1 MKTAMPVR
9 PGENRER
16 DPADAGAGMAT
27 RRSLLLLMTVAAPML
42 LSCGRSGHDR
52 AVKGEATPATGE
64 LARPWVEDRLR
75 TAIQARG
82 TVEGHA
88 WISAYWAPDGDRER
102 YITVE
107 ELRPVFE
114 LIPVRGAGGSGSG
127 EWKGRVTFHARR
139 HRFADDLAGAG
150 VSDWVEGAGPVAVM
164 EVYLRRKKSGAVVW
178 ATSPAGSTPVEDR
191 HFSPDEQDVVATALQ
206 NFQNPATPPDRR
218 AAGRSILRVLREDT
232 RILREVGGGVD
243 KAVSVNARY
252 VERAAAMDMTGC
264 PPEFVDAYR
273 IHLEAWRK
281 GETAL
286 IESTWTPVAAI
297 ANQNGVGT
305 FQ

>member
-1 MKTAMPVR
+1 MKPARPVR
-9 PGENRER
+9 PGEIRKR
-16 DPADAGAGMAT
+16 DPADRSFGVA
-27 RRSLLLLMTVAAPML
+27 RRRALLLCMSFAVPML
-42 LSCGRSGHDR
+42 LSCGRSDR
-52 AVKGEATPATGE
+52 DRPVKGEATPATAE
-64 LARPWVEDRLR
+64 LARPWVEERLR

-82 TVEGHA
+82 TVAGSE
-88 WISAYWAPDGDRER
+88 WISVYRAPDGDRER

-114 LIPVRGAGGSGSG
+114 SIPIRGAGGSGSG
-127 EWKGRVTFHARR
+127 EWKGRVTFHALR

-150 VSDWVEGAGPVAVM
+150 VSDWVDGAGPVAAM

-178 ATSPAGSTPVEDR
+178 ATSPAGSPPVEDR

-206 NFQNPATPPDRR
+206 SFQNPATPVDRR
-218 AAGRSILRVLREDT
+218 AAGRSILRVLREDA

-243 KAVSVNARY
+243 KAASVNARY
-252 VERAAAMDMTGC
+252 VETAAAMDMTGC
-264 PPEFVDAYR
+264 PPGFVDAYR
-273 IHLEAWRK
+273 VHLEAWRK
-281 GETAL
+281 GEKAL

>member
-1 MKTAMPVR
+1 MKPAMPVR
-9 PGENRER
+9 PGEDRER
-16 DPADAGAGMAT
+16 GLADGGARTAT
-27 RRSLLLLMTVAAPML
+27 RRSLLLLMTVAAPIL
-42 LSCGRSGHDR
+42 LSCGRSDRER
-52 AVKGEATPATGE
+52 AVKGDATPATAE
-64 LARPWVEDRLR
+64 LAGPWVEDRLR

-82 TVEGHA
+82 TAEGHA

-114 LIPVRGAGGSGSG
+114 PIPAREEGSAVRG
-127 EWKGRVTFHARR
+127 EWKGRVTFHALR
-139 HRFADDLAGAG
+139 HRFADDLVGAG
-150 VSDWVEGAGPVAVM
+150 ISDWVDGAGPVAAM
-164 EVYLRRKKSGAVVW
+164 EVYVRRKKSGAVVW

-191 HFSPDEQDVVATALQ
+191 HFSPDEQDVVTTALQ
-206 NFQNPATPPDRR
+206 SFQNPATPADRR
-218 AAGRSILRVLREDT
+218 AVGRSILRVLREDA

-243 KAVSVNARY
+243 KAASVNARY
-252 VERAAAMDMTGC
+252 VERAVAMDMTGC

-273 IHLEAWRK
+273 IHVEAWRK
-281 GETAL
+281 GEKSL

-297 ANQNGVGT
+297 ANRNGVGT